1 MSSDCTTARRADDQ
15 RRSVDDVSFCAI
27 SETGTQSAA
36 RYRGAVPMRQRRVK
50 MMTSYLMRAQLA
62 RQANGDRQAS
72 AASNRGRTS
81 WYLSERGPPHS
92 SHVAVCW

>member
-1 MSSDCTTARRADDQ
+1 MSSDCTTARRAGDQ
-15 RRSVDDVSFCAI
+15 HRSVDDVSFCAI

-62 RQANGDRQAS
+62 RQANGDRHAS
-72 AASNRGRTS
+72 AKVELPLVPVRMRDTELQ
-81 WYLSERGPPHS
+81 YTP
-92 SHVAVCW
+92 

>member
-36 RYRGAVPMRQRRVK
+36 RYRGALQMKQRRVK
-50 MMTSYLMRAQLA
+50 MMTLYCLNALRHVKPMEIVMHQLH
-62 RQANGDRQAS
+62 QA
-72 AASNRGRTS
+72 
-81 WYLSERGPPHS
+81 
-92 SHVAVCW
+92 AVKLHYFNMD